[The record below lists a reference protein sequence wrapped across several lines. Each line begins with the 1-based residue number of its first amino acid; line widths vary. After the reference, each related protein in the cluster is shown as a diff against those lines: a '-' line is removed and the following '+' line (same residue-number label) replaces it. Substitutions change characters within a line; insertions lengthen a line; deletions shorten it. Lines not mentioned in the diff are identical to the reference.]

1 MTKFWDEEITTVE
14 ILRKRAHKAML
25 EVVCQ
30 HIAMT
35 ADKEQRQ
42 ITLDAVLMYMT
53 IDLGPN
59 MPRAAV
65 KEAIKSRV
73 VALVEDLAAPTAK

>member
-1 MTKFWDEEITTVE
+1 MSFWDEEITTVE

-30 HIAMT
+30 NVASIK
-35 ADKEQRQ
+35 DKQKRD

-59 MPRAAV
+59 MPRASV
-65 KEAIKSRV
+65 KEAIVDRV
-73 VALVEDLAAPTAK
+73 SALVSKAESASTK

>member
-1 MTKFWDEEITTVE
+1 MSFWNEEITTVE

-25 EVVCQ
+25 EVVCKT
-30 HIAMT
+30 IA
-35 ADKEQRQ
+35 DIKEEPKRQ

-59 MPRAAV
+59 MPRAKV
-65 KEAIKSRV
+65 KEAIVDRV
-73 VALVEDLAAPTAK
+73 STLVNSAAK